1 MEVRVLVEKDIA
13 KAKDVVL
20 EVFMQYEAPEYPQEG
35 VDTFV
40 RCMNDSEWVSA
51 LKFYGAYMEE
61 ELVGVIA
68 TRNNGNHIAL
78 FFVKGECHKQGI
90 GRKLFE
96 EVVKNNKGDA
106 ITVNSSPYAVGIS
119 EHLGFSKLQEEQ
131 LADGIRYTPMV
142 FRINKREPYH
152 K

>member
-1 MEVRVLVEKDIA
+1 MEIRGLVEKDMP
-13 KAKDVVL
+13 KALALVL
-20 EVFMQYEAPEYPQEG
+20 EVFMAYEAPEYSKEG
-35 VDTFV
+35 VETFTQ
-40 RCMNDSEWVSA
+40 CAKDPSWVKS
-51 LKFYGAYMEE
+51 LKFYGAYKDDEI
-61 ELVGVIA
+61 VGVIA

-96 EVVKNNKGDA
+96 EVVKNNKGNA
-106 ITVNSSPYAVGIS
+106 ITVNSSPYAVGIY